1 MDEPLSYLSLLLP
14 LTSPPLFQYSY
25 QDGYIPDHPPHYSGP
40 GGYQTGSPQH
50 QKIRGEPFTVLEIR
64 LMRQVSGFGF
74 RIIGGKE
81 EGSQVS
87 AWEDGMHNV
96 VHITI
101 NGS

>member
-1 MDEPLSYLSLLLP
+1 M
-14 LTSPPLFQYSY
+14 
-25 QDGYIPDHPPHYSGP
+25 PDHPPHYSGP

-50 QKIRGEPFTVLEIR
+50 QKMGGEPFTVLEIR

-87 AWEDGMHNV
+87 AWEGVIHNV
-96 VHITI
+96 MYITI